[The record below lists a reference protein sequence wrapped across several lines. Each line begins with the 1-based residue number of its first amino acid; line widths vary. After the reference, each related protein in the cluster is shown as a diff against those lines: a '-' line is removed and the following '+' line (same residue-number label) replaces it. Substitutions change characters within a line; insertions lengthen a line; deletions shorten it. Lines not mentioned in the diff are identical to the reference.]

1 MRKNNTMLEMST
13 NQKQSSIEA
22 ITWWKRHYCLTAALV
37 ALLFSAVIE
46 PAMAAKTEGRVK
58 VLGIRVTFA
67 DYDNAPSLE
76 TISNKLA
83 IAERN
88 FDRFSYN
95 VLRISYDTVSVTLPN
110 NRGTYTA
117 SELANAAEN
126 KAKNQGFDEVGYHV
140 IAFFH
145 GGHSSGN
152 KAIVNGKRIWLS
164 TGGAIMHEMGHVFN
178 FGHQN
183 RFAPNG
189 QNPLVGELKDPDH
202 WHFMKNGGTDPEPY
216 EKWQRNWI
224 TDIYRVQ
231 SDGSHTKRLYSFDD
245 PDIDPSLTKRA
256 LRVRRTTD
264 TSTDLWIGFRS
275 RLLDYISSAGK
286 NRHLRQGLA
295 FYWDRGDVGGQSS
308 VLLDMHPG
316 TGGFEDHALQPGETF
331 ANSGGGVFI
340 TNLGRGGSKPNE
352 YIDVRV
358 NRGEFADNQQ
368 PVPSWN
374 APTTWVAGEP
384 LTITVTPNDPDGDEV
399 ACMWTS
405 SDEDIPYNTSAITLT
420 KNWNT
425 PGSYWVDV
433 VVSDMK
439 GQTASMRQTVE
450 VTDDP
455 SPGIWA
461 KEISGLDGASAAF
474 EADPNGDGIANGV
487 AFLFGAP
494 NAMADAT
501 SLMPTHHYTP
511 PSTTGGDEVSGKIV
525 TVYRRRDAAAITVQ
539 SGVEFSS
546 DLVVWNPVTPDLGG
560 TTIEV
565 DDDFFGSGIDRV
577 RVCVPATILPGDT
590 LFARLRVWQ

>member
-1 MRKNNTMLEMST
+1 MLAMSAH
-13 NQKQSSIEA
+13 QKQSSIEA
-22 ITWWKRHYCLTAALV
+22 ITSWKPHYWLTAALV
-37 ALLFSAVIE
+37 VLFLGGVIK
-46 PAMAAKTEGRVK
+46 PATAARTEGRVK

-76 TISNKLA
+76 KISNKLA
-83 IAERN
+83 TAEGN
-88 FDRFSYN
+88 FERFSYN
-95 VLRISYDTVSVTLPN
+95 VMRVSYDTVSVTLPN

-126 KAKNQGFDEVGYHV
+126 KAKNQGFDEANYHV
-140 IAFFH
+140 VAFFH

-152 KAIVNGKRIWLS
+152 KAIVNGKRLWL
-164 TGGAIMHEMGHVFN
+164 TNGGAIMHEMGHVFN

-183 RFAPNG
+183 RFAPSG

-224 TDIYRVQ
+224 TDFHRVG

-256 LRVRRTTD
+256 LRVRRKTA

-275 RLLDYISSAGK
+275 RLLDNVSSAGK
-286 NRHLRQGLA
+286 NHHLRQGLA
-295 FYWDRGDVGGQSS
+295 FYWDRGDVGGQST
-308 VLLDMHPG
+308 VLLDMHSG
-316 TGGFEDHALQPGETF
+316 AAGFEDHALQPGETF

-358 NRGEFADNQQ
+358 NRGEFTDNRQ
-368 PVPSWN
+368 PAPSWN
-374 APTTWVAGEP
+374 APTVWVAGEP

-405 SDEDIPYNTSAITLT
+405 SDKNIPYNTSASTLT
-420 KNWNT
+420 KTWNT
-425 PGSYWVDV
+425 PGRHRVDV

-439 GQTASMRQTVE
+439 GETASLRRTLE
-450 VTDDP
+450 VTEDP
-455 SPGIWA
+455 GFEQWA
-461 KEISGLDGASAAF
+461 GVISGLNGADAAF
-474 EADPNGDGIANGV
+474 EADPNGDGITNGV

-501 SLMPTHHYTP
+501 GLMPTHHYTP
-511 PSTTGGDEVSGKIV
+511 PATVEGDEVPGKLV
-525 TVYRRRDAAAITVQ
+525 TFYRRWDAAAITVQ

-546 DLVVWNPVTPDLGG
+546 DLAAWNPVTPDLGG

-565 DDDFFGSGIDRV
+565 EDDFFGAGIDRI
-577 RVCVPATILPGDT
+577 RVGFPATLVPGDT